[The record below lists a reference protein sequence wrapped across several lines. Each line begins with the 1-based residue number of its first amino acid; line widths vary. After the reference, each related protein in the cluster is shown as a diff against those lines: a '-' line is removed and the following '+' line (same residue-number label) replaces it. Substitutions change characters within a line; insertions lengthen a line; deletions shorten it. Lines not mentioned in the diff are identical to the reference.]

1 VLHNSSEKTR
11 LLRWWGWLLLT
22 TICVALCISSRYFA
36 VAELDRAA
44 TSLAFRGVMLVA
56 HFATFFA
63 VLLLPT
69 LIAILLR
76 APACVVIPLGLVC
89 STAALTGLLIDT
101 QVYQLY
107 RFHINAGVM
116 NLLLGGAAPETF
128 EFSRV
133 MYAQA
138 AALVA
143 AIVAVESAA
152 AALWWRYVQRTPGSR
167 PIANGIAGA
176 LVATVVVF
184 HSTHVWADVYA
195 YGPILEQTDVLPLGY
210 AATAKRSLRALG
222 VHVRTRPSLHRTPA
236 QDSNS
241 LAYPLRPLSC
251 QPEEALPNIIVIL
264 IDSWR
269 HDALNARA
277 TPNLDAFSRRSA
289 RFMDHHSGGNATR
302 IGVFS
307 LFYSIPGTYWHR
319 VLAERQGP
327 VVISQL
333 RSTATTFEHSAA
345 PRCSARNSTA
355 RCSRRS
361 RTYACARTA
370 ATRSSA
376 TGTSPTTSS
385 SSSGRAPATSR
396 SSPCCST
403 IRRTS
408 SPFRP
413 AAAPCSSRACLT

>member
-1 VLHNSSEKTR
+1 
-11 LLRWWGWLLLT
+11 
-22 TICVALCISSRYFA
+22 
-36 VAELDRAA
+36 
-44 TSLAFRGVMLVA
+44 
-56 HFATFFA
+56 
-63 VLLLPT
+63 
-69 LIAILLR
+69 
-76 APACVVIPLGLVC
+76 
-89 STAALTGLLIDT
+89 
-101 QVYQLY
+101 VYQLY

-138 AALVA
+138 AALAA

-152 AALWWRYVQRTPGSR
+152 AVLWWRYVQRTPGSR

-277 TPNLDAFSRRSA
+277 TPNLDAFSRSSA

-333 RSTATTFEHSAA
+333 LQHGYDIRAFRSA
-345 PRCSARNSTA
+345 PLFSPEFDRTVFSQVENIRVRSDGRDAIERDRDLTDDFLEFLQTRAGDQPFFALLFYDSPHKLA
-355 RCSRRS
+355 VPAGRR
-361 RTYACARTA
+361 
-370 ATRSSA
+370 
-376 TGTSPTTSS
+376 P
-385 SSSGRAPATSR
+385 
-396 SSPCCST
+396 
-403 IRRTS
+403 
-408 SPFRP
+408 
-413 AAAPCSSRACLT
+413 ACLT